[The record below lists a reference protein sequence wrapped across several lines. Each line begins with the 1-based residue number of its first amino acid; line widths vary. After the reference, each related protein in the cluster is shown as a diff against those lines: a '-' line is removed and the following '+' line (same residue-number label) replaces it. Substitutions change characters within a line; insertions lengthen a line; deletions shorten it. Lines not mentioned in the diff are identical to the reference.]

1 MENMLISTTLREFSN
16 AVMEVEQVTIGEVDM
31 VLFKSKYSLYFY
43 IPRILIYLLFI
54 LLFSVK
60 RTTSMKLEKAL

>member
-1 MENMLISTTLREFSN
+1 MENMLISTTLKESSN
-16 AVMEVEQVTIGEVDM
+16 VVMEVEQVTIGEVDM

>member
-31 VLFKSKYSLYFY
+31 ALFKSKYSLYFD
-43 IPRILIYLLFI
+43 ISRI
-54 LLFSVK
+54 
-60 RTTSMKLEKAL
+60 